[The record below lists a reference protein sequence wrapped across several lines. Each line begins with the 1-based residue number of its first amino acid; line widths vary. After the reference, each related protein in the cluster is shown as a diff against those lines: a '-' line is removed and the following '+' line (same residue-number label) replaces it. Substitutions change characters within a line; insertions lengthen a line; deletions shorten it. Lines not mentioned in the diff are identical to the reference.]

1 MFVKVPLLP
10 RVRHGSFIC
19 ELTPKISLSVFI
31 IECFWTVVLFGI
43 ISVLRFKQ
51 FRL

>member
-19 ELTPKISLSVFI
+19 ELNLKISWSVFI
-31 IECFWTVVLFGI
+31 IECFWTVVYCCFI
-43 ISVLRFKQ
+43 WDYFSTKI
-51 FRL
+51 